1 MKNIRRKNSILITG
15 CAGFIG
21 YHLTLKLL
29 NKNFNVFGIDNIN
42 RYYDISYKL
51 NRLKILKKYK
61 NFKFQ
66 KIDLSNKNDLTSYF
80 ENKKFKYIF
89 HLAAQ
94 AGVRYSLEKPRKY
107 LDSNIIAFFNL
118 LEIIKNN
125 KPQNFIFASSSS
137 VYGDTKTPF
146 SEKQN
151 IKNPISFYSTTKITN
166 ELFAENYSKIYDL
179 KTTCLRLFTV
189 YGPFGR
195 PDMAIYKFFK
205 SFYTKQKIFLR
216 DKGYH
221 QRDYTYVDDI
231 IDAMLKCIDKKKYSK
246 FKTYEVFNLG
256 NSYPIKTNILLQK
269 IKKISNLPYPDIIN
283 TKSVAESKKTNANNS
298 KAKKLLDF
306 NTTTKIDKGLKA
318 FHKWFRDYNKF

>member
-1 MKNIRRKNSILITG
+1 M
-15 CAGFIG
+15 
-21 YHLTLKLL
+21 
-29 NKNFNVFGIDNIN
+29 
-42 RYYDISYKL
+42 
-51 NRLKILKKYK
+51 
-61 NFKFQ
+61 
-66 KIDLSNKNDLTSYF
+66 
-80 ENKKFKYIF
+80 
-89 HLAAQ
+89 
-94 AGVRYSLEKPRKY
+94 
-107 LDSNIIAFFNL
+107 DSNVIAFFNL

-231 IDAMLKCIDKKKYSK
+231 IEAMLKCIDKKKYSK
-246 FKTYEVFNLG
+246 FKIYEVFNLG
-256 NSYPIKTNILLQK
+256 NSHPIKTNILLQK
-269 IKKISNLPYPDIIN
+269 IKKISNLPYPDIIH

-318 FHKWFRDYNKF
+318 FHEWFKDYNKF

>member
-42 RYYDISYKL
+42 SYYDISYKL

-66 KIDLSNKNDLTSYF
+66 KLDLSNKNDLTSYF

-107 LDSNIIAFFNL
+107 LDSNVIAFFNL

-166 ELFAENYSKIYDL
+166 ELFAENYSTIYDL

-231 IDAMLKCIDKKKYSK
+231 IEAMLKCIDKKKYSK
-246 FKTYEVFNLG
+246 FKIYEVFNLG
-256 NSYPIKTNILLQK
+256 NSHPIKTNILLQK
-269 IKKISNLPYPDIIN
+269 IKKDQICHILTLFIQKVLLNQKKQTLIIQKQKN
-283 TKSVAESKKTNANNS
+283 
-298 KAKKLLDF
+298 F
-306 NTTTKIDKGLKA
+306 
-318 FHKWFRDYNKF
+318 